1 MATSAAAVWE
11 ARPGSGSATNGGFFV
26 PGSSGTDYSQQNS
39 AQYALTGV
47 TSAGSGNTV
56 LTAAAAADMVGNGAR
71 TVSGTNFVVDIYQVL
86 SVVVGVS
93 ITFATNNAGTSICS
107 GVGAAGVINIG
118 GALDSIASIN
128 TRVINST
135 TQGSNGNTIYFKAT
149 GTLAFTATQLNFD
162 LKSYALIGYTTTR
175 GDNGQATITTA
186 TNSVFLFEAG
196 NAGVQWQFY
205 NIKMTSTASTKA
217 AAIEDGNSIYYL
229 LCQNCTFDG
238 PKYALETTV
247 TTHHVAF
254 FNCEIKNCSNHGM
267 NLEQV
272 ATKVVGCY
280 IHDNTGDG
288 IHTNGT
294 ANGGISGELTVINS
308 VIKSNGG
315 NGITLSD
322 SDGNAAISLCLESSA
337 IINNTGDGIKAGGT
351 SFSQML
357 GLINNIIDSN
367 GGWGINCGALTSLL
381 VFPYGGSN
389 AFGSGS
395 TANTSGNRNN
405 FPALSGDI
413 TLTADPFTNRSGAD
427 FSLNSTSGGGT
438 ACKGAG
444 FPGILIAGGTG
455 HSDIGPLQSNGSTT
469 VNTIVVSPTYTRFVV
484 EEL

>member
-11 ARPGSGSATNGGFFV
+11 ARPGAGSPTNGGFFV

-47 TSAGSGNTV
+47 TSSGSGNTV
-56 LTAAAAADMVGNGAR
+56 VTASAAADMVGNGAR
-71 TVSGTNFVVDIYQVL
+71 VVSGTNFVVDIYQVL

-107 GVGAAGVINIG
+107 GVGASGVINIG
-118 GALDSIASIN
+118 GALDSIAAIN
-128 TRVINST
+128 TRLVGSST
-135 TQGSNGNTIYFKAT
+135 TQGSNGNTIYLKST
-149 GTLAFTATQLNFD
+149 GTLTFTATQLNFD

-196 NAGVQWQFY
+196 NAGFQWQFY
-205 NIKMTSTASTKA
+205 NLKMTSTASTKA

-238 PKYALETTV
+238 PKFALETTV
-247 TTHHVAF
+247 TTHHVVF
-254 FNCEIKNCSNHGM
+254 FNSEIKNCSSHGL

-272 ATKVVGCY
+272 ATKIIGCY

-288 IHTNGT
+288 IKTNGT
-294 ANGGISGELTVINS
+294 ANGGISGELTVVNS
-308 VIKSNGG
+308 IIKSNGG
-315 NGITLSD
+315 NGVTTSD
-322 SDGNAAISLCLESSA
+322 LDGNAAISLCIANSA
-337 IINNTGDGIKAGGT
+337 IINNAGDGIHGGGA

-357 GLINNIIDSN
+357 GLQNTIIDSN

-381 VFPYGGSN
+381 VFAYGGGN
-389 AFGSGS
+389 AFRS
-395 TANTSGNRNN
+395 NTSGDRNN
-405 FPALSGDI
+405 FPALAGDI

-427 FSLNSTSGGGT
+427 FSLNSTAGGGA

-444 FPGILIAGGTG
+444 FPGTLQVGGTG
-455 HSDIGPLQSNGSTT
+455 HADIGPLQSLGGTTITT
-469 VNTIVVSPTYTRFVV
+469 VVIPAITQIRYLRH
-484 EEL
+484 ER